1 MTTPTVLH
9 HKIIEMIK
17 YENTC
22 QCPDR
27 YQLDVAL
34 SRDGQPDSL
43 LSWTTLSFDSAGS
56 RKRSALIQRGPG
68 NAQLYSAVFWTV
80 IQCSPGQPQYD
91 SPLSWTAL
99 SFPQHCPGQ
108 CSNAVS
114 DSCQLDSALSR
125 TVFSFELTLSQ
136 RELSLT
142 QRGLG
147 QRSDGLSTV

>member
-22 QCPDR
+22 QYPDR
-27 YQLDVAL
+27 YCISLTQRHLVMVSL
-34 SRDGQPDSL
+34 ILCCPGQ
-43 LSWTTLSFDSAGS
+43 
-56 RKRSALIQRGPG
+56 RSALIQRGPG

-147 QRSDGLSTV
+147 QRSD